1 MKEETSEKD
10 EGVKIRDRIGKNL
23 LNVGIFA
30 LEVLLL
36 VLLGPWAFKFF
47 LPMLAGWLIAQI
59 ANPLVRFLEKHLHIV
74 RSHSSFGII
83 AGVILLIVL
92 GCYYLTN
99 WLFGEAGVLL
109 DRLPD
114 YYHSLVQMLNTASLN
129 LEHVAGRLS
138 PEAGQKI
145 NEVTGLLTSN
155 LGNLVGSLGG
165 VTVGAAGNAAGKI
178 PALLVS
184 FLFVLLF
191 AYFFIAQR
199 ERVHALAE
207 KVIPEDTRGQ
217 ISMVWKKLKY
227 AVGGYFRAQFKI
239 MFVVFVLLAIG
250 FLILRV
256 DYALL
261 LGVIIAF
268 LDFLPMLGTGTVLI
282 PWALCCALGGKL
294 PLAAGLLVLYAVTQI
309 TRQLIQPKMVGDSIG
324 VDSMTT
330 LVFLFV
336 GYRMGGITG
345 MIVAIPVGL
354 ILIQLYE
361 AGAFDHVIKS
371 CRELAADIHTLRRG
385 E

>member
-23 LNVGIFA
+23 LNVGVFA

-92 GCYYLTN
+92 GCYYLTS

-109 DRLPD
+109 ERLPD

>member
-1 MKEETSEKD
+1 MKEETSEKI

-23 LNVGIFA
+23 LNVGVFA
-30 LEVLLL
+30 MEVLVL

-47 LPMLAGWLIAQI
+47 LPMLTGWLIAQI

-92 GCYYLTN
+92 GCYYLVS

-109 DRLPD
+109 ERIPD

-129 LEHVAGRLS
+129 LEHLAGRLS

-145 NEVTGLLTSN
+145 NEVTTLLTSN

-165 VTVGAAGNAAGKI
+165 VTVGAAGTAAGKI

-199 ERVHALAE
+199 ERMHALAE
-207 KVIPEDTRGQ
+207 KVIPEDTRRQ

-239 MFVVFVLLAIG
+239 MFIVFVLLAIG

-261 LGVIIAF
+261 LGVLIAF

-282 PWALCCALGGKL
+282 PWAVCCALGGKL
-294 PLAAGLLVLYAVTQI
+294 PMAAGILILYAVTQV
-309 TRQLIQPKMVGDSIG
+309 TRQLIQPKIVGDSIG
-324 VDSMTT
+324 IDPMTT

-336 GYRMGGITG
+336 GYRIGGIIG
-345 MIVAIPVGL
+345 MIVAVPVGL

-361 AGAFDHVIKS
+361 AGAFDHVIES

>member
-10 EGVKIRDRIGKNL
+10 EGVKIRDRIGRNL
-23 LNVGIFA
+23 LNVGVFA

-36 VLLGPWAFKFF
+36 VLLGPWAFEFF
-47 LPMLAGWLIAQI
+47 LPMLVGWLIAQI

-92 GCYYLTN
+92 GCYYLTS
-99 WLFGEAGVLL
+99 WLVGEAGVLL
-109 DRLPD
+109 ERLPD

-145 NEVTGLLTSN
+145 NEVTALLTSN

-191 AYFFIAQR
+191 SYFFIAQR

-207 KVIPEDTRGQ
+207 KVIPKDTRGQ

-239 MFVVFVLLAIG
+239 MFVVFVLLAVG

-282 PWALCCALGGKL
+282 PWAVCCALGGKL
-294 PLAAGLLVLYAVTQI
+294 PLAAGLLVLYAVTQV

-336 GYRMGGITG
+336 GYRMGGLTG

>member
-10 EGVKIRDRIGKNL
+10 EGVKIRDRIGRNL
-23 LNVGIFA
+23 LNVGVFA

-47 LPMLAGWLIAQI
+47 LPMLVGWLIAQI
-59 ANPLVRFLEKHLHIV
+59 ANPLVHFLEKHLHIV

-92 GCYYLTN
+92 GCYYLAS

-109 DRLPD
+109 ERLPD

-129 LEHVAGRLS
+129 LEHVAGRLT

-145 NEVTGLLTSN
+145 NEVTSLLTSN

-191 AYFFIAQR
+191 SYFFIAQR

-207 KVIPEDTRGQ
+207 KVIPEETRGQ

-239 MFVVFVLLAIG
+239 MFVVFVLLAVG

-268 LDFLPMLGTGTVLI
+268 LDFMPMLGTGTVLI
-282 PWALCCALGGKL
+282 PWAVCCALGGKL
-294 PLAAGLLVLYAVTQI
+294 PLAAGLLVLYAVTQV

-336 GYRMGGITG
+336 GYRMGGLTG

-361 AGAFDHVIKS
+361 AGAFDHVIRS
-371 CRELAADIHTLRRG
+371 CKELAADIHTLRRG

>member
-10 EGVKIRDRIGKNL
+10 EGVKIRDRISKNL

-92 GCYYLTN
+92 GCYYLTS

-145 NEVTGLLTSN
+145 NEVTALLTSN

-191 AYFFIAQR
+191 SYFFIAQR

-207 KVIPEDTRGQ
+207 KVIPKETRGQ

-239 MFVVFVLLAIG
+239 MFVVFVMLAVG

-282 PWALCCALGGKL
+282 PWAVCCALGGKL

-336 GYRMGGITG
+336 GYRMGGIMG

-371 CRELAADIHTLRRG
+371 CKELAADIHTLRRG

>member
-23 LNVGIFA
+23 LNVGVFA

-92 GCYYLTN
+92 GCYYLTS

-145 NEVTGLLTSN
+145 NEVTALLTSN

-239 MFVVFVLLAIG
+239 MFVVFVMLAVG